1 MSTKR
6 SDARSSDERFTE
18 NQFTNLKSPELAHYW
33 LAALIESADDAII
46 SKTLDGIITSW
57 NEGARRI
64 FGYEAEEVIG
74 QPVTILIPEGH
85 LDEEPAIL
93 ARLRAGKRIEH
104 YETVRVRKDGRLI
117 DVSLTVSPIKG
128 PDGKTVGASK
138 IARDITEQR
147 QARRAL
153 DEATDRLKLAL
164 DAARLGDWS
173 WDAKTDIVTMSETAA
188 TIFGIPAG
196 PHMTWTQMNQFLHE
210 DDRERARIAVDTA
223 LTTRGEYDIEY
234 RVRHTDKSEFWVWV
248 ASKGRG
254 IYADDGSVVGML
266 GFVQDISTRKSNEVT
281 LREQAEAL
289 RTLNEMGQKI
299 SAELDLHNTVQ
310 AVTDAATE
318 LTGARFG
325 SFFYNVLNEEGASYT
340 LFTLAGV
347 PREAFEHFPM
357 PRATD
362 LFGPTF
368 RGEGVVRIDDVKLDP
383 RYGKNSPYYGMPPGH
398 LPVTSYLAVPVV
410 SRSGEVLGGLF
421 FGHPDTGVFT
431 ERDEIV
437 VSGLASQAA
446 IAMDNARLYETA
458 QKARAEAEKAAAENE
473 RLYRQAEESSRLKEE
488 FLATISHE
496 LRTPLSA
503 ILGWARMLRMGQLS
517 PDQITKALDTIERN
531 ARAQAQLVDDL
542 LDVSRIITG
551 KLRMDVRPADPNAF
565 IDAAVE
571 AVRPAADAKGVRVQ
585 KVMDTGLLSIPG
597 DPVRLQQVVWNLL
610 SNAIKF
616 TPRDGRVQIRSERV
630 NSHLEIV
637 VSDTGQGISSDFL
650 PHVFDRFR
658 QADQKTSRHHGGM
671 GLGLAIVRHLVELH
685 GGTVRADSEGE
696 GQGATFTVV
705 LPISPVYQVDSS
717 GSRVHPAARD
727 LLPPADSTDRLDGL
741 RILVV
746 DDEADT
752 RELLKQG
759 LEYCGATVKV
769 AGSAAEAL
777 DMLNSSVPDVL
788 ISDIGMPGTDGYDF
802 IRQIRKLSRH
812 RGGKVA
818 AIALTAYTRIED
830 RLRALR
836 AGYDMH
842 VPKPVELTELVTVA
856 NSLTRRNN

>member
-1 MSTKR
+1 MPKKR
-6 SDARSSDERFTE
+6 PAAGPLDSKVSKDQPA
-18 NQFTNLKSPELAHYW
+18 NLQSPELAPYW
-33 LAALIESADDAII
+33 LSALIESADDAII
-46 SKTLDGIITSW
+46 SKTLEGIITSW
-57 NEGARRI
+57 NAGAQRI
-64 FGYEAEEVIG
+64 FGYTADEIIG
-74 QPVTILIPEGH
+74 KPVMLLIPKDHE
-85 LDEEPAIL
+85 DEEPAIL
-93 ARLRAGKRIEH
+93 ARLRAGERIEH

-117 DVSLTVSPIKG
+117 DISLTVSPIRG
-128 PDGKTVGASK
+128 PHGNIIGASK

-153 DEATDRLKLAL
+153 DEASERFKLAL
-164 DAARLGDWS
+164 SAAHLGDWS
-173 WDAKTDIVTMSETAA
+173 WDAETDVTTMSETAA
-188 TIFGIPAG
+188 RIFGIPPG
-196 PHMTWTQMNQFLHE
+196 PYMTWTEMGELLHE
-210 DDRERARIAVDTA
+210 EDRQHSRLAVDEA
-223 LTTRGEYDIEY
+223 LANHSDYDVEY
-234 RVRHTDKSEFWVWV
+234 RIRRPNDHSEVWV

-254 IYADDGSVVGML
+254 LYAKNGSVLGML
-266 GFVQDISTRKSNEVT
+266 GFVQDISTRKSNEET
-281 LREQAEAL
+281 LREQADAL
-289 RTLNEMGQKI
+289 RTLNEIGKTI

-325 SFFYNVLNEEGASYT
+325 SFFYNVLNAEGASYM
-340 LFTLAGV
+340 LYTLAGV
-347 PREAFEHFPM
+347 PREAFAHFPM

-368 RGEGVVRIDDVKLDP
+368 RGEGVVRIDNVKLDP
-383 RYGKNSPYYGMPPGH
+383 RYGKNSPYYGMPDGH
-398 LPVTSYLAVPVV
+398 LPVTSYLAVPVT

-421 FGHPDTGVFT
+421 FGHPEPGMFT
-431 ERDEIV
+431 DRDETI

-446 IAMDNARLYETA
+446 VAMDNARLYEA
-458 QKARAEAEKAAAENE
+458 AMKARAEAEQAAAENE
-473 RLYRQAEESSRLKEE
+473 RLFKQAEESSRLKEE

-503 ILGWARMLRMGQLS
+503 ILGWARMLRLGQLS
-517 PDQITKALDTIERN
+517 PENAEKALDTIERN

-551 KLRMDVRPADPNAF
+551 KLRMDVRPADPNSF
-565 IDAAVE
+565 IDAAVDS
-571 AVRPAADAKGVRVQ
+571 VRPAAEAKGVRVQ
-585 KVMDTGLLSIPG
+585 KVVDTGPISIPG

-616 TPRDGRVQIRSERV
+616 TPRGGRVQIRSERV

-658 QADQKTSRHHGGM
+658 QADQKTSRQHGGM

-685 GGTVRADSEGE
+685 GGTVSASSEGE
-696 GQGATFTVV
+696 GKGATFTVM
-705 LPISPVYQVDSS
+705 LPISPVYQVDAS
-717 GSRVHPAARD
+717 GGRVHPGARD
-727 LLPPADSTDRLDGL
+727 LMLPDEAPDRLDDL

-752 RELLKQG
+752 RELLRQG
-759 LEYCGATVKV
+759 LEYCGAEVKV
-769 AGSAAEAL
+769 VGSAAEAIDAL
-777 DMLNSSVPDVL
+777 MASVPDIL
-788 ISDIGMPGTDGYDF
+788 ISDIGMPGTDGYDL
-802 IRQIRKLSRH
+802 IRQVRLLPPD
-812 RGGKVA
+812 RGAKVP

-830 RLRALR
+830 RLQALR

-842 VPKPVELTELVTVA
+842 VPKPVELAELCAVA
-856 NSLTRRNN
+856 ASVARRK